1 MTPRLLTIR
10 GESRSVK
17 AWSRLTKVSYTTIIN
32 RLGRH
37 WSDEDA
43 VFKPVRKG
51 KYATRKKR
59 G

>member
-10 GESRSVK
+10 GETRSIK
-17 AWSRLTKVSYTTIIN
+17 SWSRQPGSVSYTTIIN

-43 VFKPVRKG
+43 VFKPARKG
-51 KYATRKKR
+51 NWK
-59 G
+59 